1 MNLEEQLKRQIADLE
16 KEKYTAYNKFAELQK
31 ENTRLRNVIEDL
43 QHSLNSQSLIGHNS
57 RAE

>member
-43 QHSLNSQSLIGHNS
+43 QNSLSSQSLIGHNS

>member
-16 KEKYTAYNKFAELQK
+16 KQKYTAYNKFAELQK
-31 ENTRLRNVIEDL
+31 ENTRLKNVIEDL
-43 QHSLNSQSLIGHNS
+43 QNSLNSQSLIGHNS

>member
-1 MNLEEQLKRQIADLE
+1 LNLEEQLKRQIADLE

-43 QHSLNSQSLIGHNS
+43 QNSLSSQSLIGHNS

>member
-43 QHSLNSQSLIGHNS
+43 QNSLSSQSLIRHNS